1 MYMWQ
6 SWVEIKHYSV
16 AYFDRVTYHVQ
27 NAVVLK
33 LLLRVGLIRNYVDL
47 AGIHAPTLCIR
58 APPLTKV
65 PCDSVSNTVMQLKH
79 E

>member
-1 MYMWQ
+1 MAVLGRNQ
-6 SWVEIKHYSV
+6 HYSV

-33 LLLRVGLIRNYVDL
+33 LLLRVELIRNYVDL
-47 AGIHAPTLCIR
+47 SSIHAPTLCVL
-58 APPLTKV
+58 APPLTEV
-65 PCDSVSNTVMQLKH
+65 PCDSVLNTVMQLKY